1 MFFAQA
7 DGSLRPTAA
16 DAEVLLGEA
25 LALDARQALALHL
38 HVHLA
43 EAAAPQRCAAPPGSA
58 QDHRTVLGHVVGARV
73 RGFSRRIEQ
82 QYLRRGTRVMALLE
96 GSDAVAGWLSIR

>member
-1 MFFAQA
+1 MLSAQA

-16 DAEVLLGEA
+16 DAEALLGEA

-43 EAAAPQRCAAPPGSA
+43 EAAAPQRCAAS
-58 QDHRTVLGHVVGARV
+58 QRKTT
-73 RGFSRRIEQ
+73 EQ
-82 QYLRRGTRVMALLE
+82 RLAM
-96 GSDAVAGWLSIR
+96 